1 MYILCTLP
9 SQVYVREGVVY
20 SMLTTTLWADNI
32 TINIF
37 SNGFDEGI
45 SILNLDWL
53 EKNDVNFI
61 KL

>member
-1 MYILCTLP
+1 MYILCTLH

-20 SMLTTTLWADNI
+20 SMLTTTLWAHNI

-53 EKNDVNFI
+53 EKNDVNFF